1 MLRKTI
7 GVALSI
13 ALLAGGVVVA
23 REVTRPATITFEEY
37 GIKLDTGETRAI
49 NVRTSGGLPFGE
61 GIRWRIDPSWLGT
74 ISERGEFHAGPL
86 SGSGSVT
93 ARFGSGLAVSPVTI
107 ACPKEA
113 RIQGIR
119 FDVSCGRSADVY
131 VDVSTYGGAALAA
144 KAVDRNVEKVAFDLG
159 ITSERR
165 FRVYYFGTRQGFIAG
180 VSELGREFSSPTEF
194 EADAVYIDAV
204 DVIAIDQ
211 SADLLKDTE
220 GPLRHELVHR
230 MLRHYVGYGNIDEV
244 PMWLNEGWAFVEA
257 SGYAGRLYIEARLVS
272 ASMAHVGKMP
282 SLRSLTTLGEWN
294 ARTGVEG
301 LYQYYAAAQA
311 TELLMLD
318 AGGRPGLHRILTRVR
333 AGDSWAEALKRGAP
347 GFDFDDF
354 QDRFSARVAAHVPT
368 FPAMQAMAGTPYGP
382 GTTVIAYGLGP
393 GAFATLD
400 AKGPIDRKQ
409 SGKVDP
415 YGVFVTYMGG
425 DFPAGDYVM
434 TFESEGKQLTTN
446 AKH

>member
-1 MLRKTI
+1 MI
-7 GVALSI
+7 GIALSI
-13 ALLAGGVVVA
+13 AMLGGGGVVA
-23 REVTRPATITFEEY
+23 REVLRPAAVTLEEY
-37 GIKLDTGETRAI
+37 GIILEPGETRSIRAH
-49 NVRTSGGLPFGE
+49 TSGGLPFGD
-61 GIRWRIDPSWLGT
+61 GMSWRIEPSWLGT
-74 ISERGEFHAGPL
+74 ISENGEFHAGVV
-86 SGSGSVT
+86 SASGSVT
-93 ARFGSGLAVSPVTI
+93 AHFGSASAETPVTI

-113 RIQGIR
+113 RVQGIR

-144 KAVDRNVEKVAFDLG
+144 KAVDRNAEKVSFDLE
-159 ITSERR
+159 INSERR
-165 FRVYYFGTRQGFIAG
+165 FRVYYFGTKQGFIAG
-180 VSELGREFSSPTEF
+180 VGELGREMSAPTDL

-211 SADLLKDTE
+211 SADLLKDTD

-230 MLRHYVGYGNIDEV
+230 MLRHYVGYGNIDEI
-244 PMWLNEGWAFVEA
+244 PMWLNEGWAFVES
-257 SGYAGRLYIEARLVS
+257 SGYAGRLFIEARLVS
-272 ASMAHVGKMP
+272 ASMAHVGNMP
-282 SLRSLTTLGEWN
+282 SLRSLTNLGEWN
-294 ARTGVEG
+294 ARTGTLG

-311 TELLMLD
+311 TQLLMLD
-318 AGGRPGLHRILTRVR
+318 ATRPGLKRILQRVR

-354 QDRFSARVAAHVPT
+354 QERFSARVAAQVPRY
-368 FPAMQAMAGTPYGP
+368 PAMQAVAGTPYGP

-393 GAFATLD
+393 GAFATLE

-425 DFPAGDYVM
+425 EFPSGDYVM
-434 TFESEGKQLTTN
+434 TFESEGKQLTAN